1 MSDPTHKCYSRHAPM
16 ESVKR
21 AKKGQKVKYY
31 LSQENCNEKEGKL
44 FYEVYMQS
52 FVLKGN

>member
-1 MSDPTHKCYSRHAPM
+1 MSDPAHKYYSRHVQI
-16 ESVKR
+16 ESVKT
-21 AKKGQKVKYY
+21 KKRQKVKYY
-31 LSQENCNEKEGKL
+31 LRQEKGKEKEGKL